1 MLHKLSPTTRHWV
14 SRALIIAGTVL
25 AALAGFYV
33 PWLILQ
39 ALH

>member
-1 MLHKLSPTTRHWV
+1 MLHKLSPTTRYWV
-14 SRALIIAGTVL
+14 SRALIIAGVVL

-39 ALH
+39 ALY